1 MPLQLPPHSNN
12 GVIPHD
18 HEGILSCDGIIRRIS
33 LEHVVFDPK
42 ISGKR
47 LSSRAFSPSSEPNG
61 GMSID
66 LQQQIEEAG
75 IVARTFVTTPTWTG
89 SILFKAG
96 QLRAE
101 GFWVGYDPETDNPYH
116 GQVWGNF
123 TKAKVRK
130 LRCLCEWFVLI
141 ENVSTGCKQI

>member
-1 MPLQLPPHSNN
+1 MPLKLPPHDND

-18 HEGILSCDGIIRRIS
+18 HEGILPSDGIIRRIS

-47 LSSRAFSPSSEPNG
+47 LSSCAFSPSSEPNG

-101 GFWVGYDPETDNPYH
+101 GFLVGYDPETDNPYH

-130 LRCLCEWFVLI
+130 LRCLCVWFVLI
-141 ENVSTGCKQI
+141 ENVSTGCL